1 MKSYDRIRLI
11 TTSSLTMTSFQFF
24 IFTRKQLGYPVMLIP
39 ACVHTCICK
48 VTFPFGTY
56 YMQLPYTV
64 EQTKGIPLIFHF
76 FFRLLLD
83 RFFLKFVFFNVINRD
98 KIGSICNDKL
108 VATIMAKIIKN
119 WNTSCV
125 YNVPY

>member
-1 MKSYDRIRLI
+1 
-11 TTSSLTMTSFQFF
+11 
-24 IFTRKQLGYPVMLIP
+24 MLIP

-64 EQTKGIPLIFHF
+64 EQTKRIPLNFHF
-76 FFRLLLD
+76 FFLD
-83 RFFLKFVFFNVINRD
+83 YCLIGFFLNLFFFNVINRD

-108 VATIMAKIIKN
+108 VATIMAKIIIN

>member
-1 MKSYDRIRLI
+1 MIEFRLI

-64 EQTKGIPLIFHF
+64 EQTKRIPLTFHF

-83 RFFLKFVFFNVINRD
+83 RFFFNVINRD

>member
-64 EQTKGIPLIFHF
+64 EQTKGIPLNFHF
-76 FFRLLLD
+76 FLD
-83 RFFLKFVFFNVINRD
+83 YCLIGFF
-98 KIGSICNDKL
+98 
-108 VATIMAKIIKN
+108 
-119 WNTSCV
+119 
-125 YNVPY
+125 